1 MSKLG
6 KRLSNFWK
14 ERKIRNYNAEKVIK
28 FIVHISENIKKIT
41 EQHKKDIEKFTGQI
55 EGITKQGT
63 QQNEELITQNKKQ
76 NEELILQ
83 SRRQNKDLTNQFLLK
98 SEKQISDFTKRF
110 SHQIKVEQDKFL
122 EQILAKNNAQ
132 FSEFIERLIIKNN
145 KQNSILIKQNTH
157 LIEQI
162 LSQSLE
168 NHGAINKKFK
178 ELVAYQVLVA
188 FREDLITI
196 KTSMASLENLEK
208 IKLKIIYKIYLKY
221 HSQHSDVPLL
231 DITRGMIIIKIPF
244 PVFFKQM
251 LKNLLS
257 LKSQFDEKTYNKMTN
272 TINYCDY
279 FFKNF
284 DENPERMLRNKKM
297 LNSDIDVVN
306 IRLAE
311 LIKIN

>member
-1 MSKLG
+1 MNKIG
-6 KRLSNFWK
+6 KRLSKFWK
-14 ERKIRNYNAEKVIK
+14 ERKIRNYNAEKVAK
-28 FIVHISENIKKIT
+28 FIIQISENIKKIT
-41 EQHKKDIEKFTGQI
+41 EQHKEDIKEFIGQI
-55 EGITKQGT
+55 PEITKQST
-63 QQNEELITQNKKQ
+63 LQNEELITQNKKQ
-76 NEELILQ
+76 NEELLLQ

-98 SEKQISDFTKRF
+98 SQKQISDFTKIF

-122 EQILAKNNAQ
+122 EQILAKNNSQ
-132 FSEFIERLIIKNN
+132 FSEFIERLVIKNN
-145 KQNSILIKQNTH
+145 EQNSILIKQNTY

-168 NHGAINKKFK
+168 NHSTINKKFK

-188 FREDLITI
+188 FRENLITI
-196 KTSMASLENLEK
+196 KTSMAILENLENTK
-208 IKLKIIYKIYLKY
+208 FKIIHRLYLKY
-221 HSQHSDVPLL
+221 HSLHSEIPLL

-244 PVFFKQM
+244 PLFFKQM

-257 LKSQFDEKTYNKMTN
+257 LKSQFDEKTYSKMAN

-284 DENPERMLRNKKM
+284 DENHERMLRNKKM

-311 LIKIN
+311 LIDIN